1 LVQVSRSG
9 VLVLVLDL
17 KVDVLLTSLV
27 LYVYVSPEIGYL
39 CKKKLTEV
47 GLKTFP
53 NLMSASGGADLRF
66 HSRQPDTS
74 RSYRIMDTG

>member
-27 LYVYVSPEIGYL
+27 LYVYVSPEIGL
-39 CKKKLTEV
+39 
-47 GLKTFP
+47 
-53 NLMSASGGADLRF
+53 LM
-66 HSRQPDTS
+66 
-74 RSYRIMDTG
+74 